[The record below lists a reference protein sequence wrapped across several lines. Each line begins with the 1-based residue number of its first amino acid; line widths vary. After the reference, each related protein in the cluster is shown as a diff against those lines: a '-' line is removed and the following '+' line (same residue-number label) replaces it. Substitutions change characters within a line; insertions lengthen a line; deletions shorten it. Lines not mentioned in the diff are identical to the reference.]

1 VSKIAVGMNG
11 RIVSRQGR
19 ARGSAGERMNMKT
32 LVLGLVLGLRI
43 GLVEMVCVSAMANRT
58 RPAGIGE
65 TVVMTRPAG
74 IGGTV
79 VMTCPAGLGGTVVMT
94 RYSRC
99 SFSSRSMCKFSV
111 EFT

>member
-32 LVLGLVLGLRI
+32 LVSRQGRARGSAGERMNMKTLVLGLGLSFRI
-43 GLVEMVCVSAMANRT
+43 GVRALVERVGVSAMANRT
-58 RPAGIGE
+58 R
-65 TVVMTRPAG
+65 
-74 IGGTV
+74 
-79 VMTCPAGLGGTVVMT
+79 PAGLGGTVVMT

-99 SFSSRSMCKFSV
+99 SFSSRSLCKFIV